1 MKIIIAGGGKVG
13 YSVAENLAGE
23 GHDITV
29 IEKNP
34 DNITNLSNSLD
45 VICVEGS
52 ATNPETL
59 REAGAETAD
68 LLVAATERDEV
79 NMICSVSAHKLGTNH
94 VIARIRDP
102 EYIRQGEFLREALGL
117 SRIVNPEYE
126 CAKEISRILR
136 FPTAAR
142 VDVFSQGSIEI
153 MEYRVP
159 EGGRL
164 DGVSLKDLP
173 QKHGAKVL
181 IGIVERG
188 EEAVIPNGDYVL
200 QAGDRLNITGTSRE
214 LRRFFA
220 SIGAYKHPVKHIM
233 IVGGG
238 RIAVYLTRLVEES
251 GIHVTIIEKDKAQC
265 EHVCD
270 LLADATVVH
279 GDPTHID
286 VLLEEGLRSV
296 DAFVALTGDDGSNI
310 ITSMFAKNCSVEKIV
325 TKIDHEHYAGILEE
339 YGIDS
344 VITPRGLVAQQ
355 LIHYVRAL
363 DVSEESSMETLHL
376 LADGKVEALEF
387 KVQEGAACAGV
398 ALKNLKLKKNIL
410 ISAVIRNGK
419 AQIPDGSTVIQPGD
433 HAVVITTAGR
443 LSRLDEI
450 VEET

>member
-23 GHDITV
+23 GHDITI

-34 DNITNLSNSLD
+34 ENITSLSNSLD

-52 ATNPETL
+52 ASNPETL

-68 LLVAATERDEV
+68 LLVAATERDEI

-102 EYIRQGEFLREALGL
+102 EYIRQGEFLRDALGL

-153 MEYRVP
+153 VEYKVP

-188 EEAVIPNGDYVL
+188 DEAVIPNGDYIL
-200 QAGDRLNITGTSRE
+200 HAGDRLNITGTSRE

-251 GIHVTIIEKDKAQC
+251 GIHVTIIEKDEAQC
-265 EHVCD
+265 ERVCD

-286 VLLEEGLRSV
+286 VLLEEGLRNV

-310 ITSMFAKNCSVEKIV
+310 ITSMFAKNCDVEKII
-325 TKIDHEHYAGILEE
+325 TKIDHEHYASILEE

-363 DVSEESSMETLHL
+363 DVSEESSIETLHL

-387 KVQEGAACAGV
+387 KVQEGAACAGIP
-398 ALKNLKLKKNIL
+398 LRNLKLKKNIL

-419 AQIPDGSTVIQPGD
+419 AQIPDGGTVIQPGD

>member
-153 MEYRVP
+153 VEYRVP

>member
-1 MKIIIAGGGKVG
+1 M
-13 YSVAENLAGE
+13 
-23 GHDITV
+23 
-29 IEKNP
+29 
-34 DNITNLSNSLD
+34 
-45 VICVEGS
+45 
-52 ATNPETL
+52 
-59 REAGAETAD
+59 
-68 LLVAATERDEV
+68 
-79 NMICSVSAHKLGTNH
+79 
-94 VIARIRDP
+94 
-102 EYIRQGEFLREALGL
+102 
-117 SRIVNPEYE
+117 
-126 CAKEISRILR
+126 
-136 FPTAAR
+136 
-142 VDVFSQGSIEI
+142 
-153 MEYRVP
+153 
-159 EGGRL
+159 
-164 DGVSLKDLP
+164 
-173 QKHGAKVL
+173 
-181 IGIVERG
+181 
-188 EEAVIPNGDYVL
+188 
-200 QAGDRLNITGTSRE
+200 
-214 LRRFFA
+214 
-220 SIGAYKHPVKHIM
+220 
-233 IVGGG
+233 
-238 RIAVYLTRLVEES
+238 YLTRLVEES

>member
-153 MEYRVP
+153 VEYRVP

-410 ISAVIRNGK
+410 ISVVIRNGK

>member
-23 GHDITV
+23 GHDIT
-29 IEKNP
+29 IIDKNP
-34 DNITNLSNSLD
+34 DHITTLSNSLD

-52 ATNPETL
+52 ATNAETL
-59 REAGAETAD
+59 QEAGAETAD
-68 LLVAATERDEV
+68 LIVAATERDEV
-79 NMICSVSAHKLGTNH
+79 NMICSVSAHKLGTKH

-102 EYIRQGEFLREALGL
+102 EYLRQGEFLREALGL

-136 FPTAAR
+136 FPTASR

-153 MEYRVP
+153 VEYRVP
-159 EGGRL
+159 EGGSLEGIR
-164 DGVSLKDLP
+164 LKDMP

-181 IGIVERG
+181 IGIVEHG
-188 EEAVIPNGDYVL
+188 DEAVIPNGDYVL
-200 QAGDRLNITGTSRE
+200 QAGDRLSITGTSRE

-238 RIAVYLTRLVEES
+238 RIAVYLARLVEES
-251 GIHVTIIEKDKAQC
+251 GIRVTIIEKEAAQC
-265 EHVCD
+265 ERICD
-270 LLADATVVH
+270 LLDNATIVH
-279 GDPTHID
+279 GDPTHTDI
-286 VLLEEGLRSV
+286 LLEEGLRSV
-296 DAFVALTGDDGSNI
+296 DAFVALTGDDSSNI
-310 ITSMFAKNCSVEKIV
+310 IASMFAKNCKVEKII
-325 TKIDHEHYAGILEE
+325 TKIDHEHYSDILEE

-387 KVQEGAACAGV
+387 KVQEGAACTGIP
-398 ALKNLKLKKNIL
+398 LKNLKLKKNIL

-443 LSRLDEI
+443 LRRLDEI
-450 VEET
+450 VEEV